1 MSRKFTALLVSTAL
15 LLASTST
22 SAWSSDQ
29 TQANLKTAA
38 VTNQAPLPA
47 GGAAGIKQAQGAE
60 NNVLLGIGVV
70 VGLFVVGV
78 LLLGDDDD
86 DETSSST
93 GTD

>member
-1 MSRKFTALLVSTAL
+1 MSRKFTALLISTAL
-15 LLASTST
+15 LLANTST
-22 SAWSSDQ
+22 SGWSSEQ
-29 TQANLKTAA
+29 AQANLQRPVVA
-38 VTNQAPLPA
+38 NQAPLPA

-60 NNVLLGIGVV
+60 NSLLLGIGVV

-86 DETSSST
+86 DTSSST

>member
-1 MSRKFTALLVSTAL
+1 MSRKFTAVLVSTAL
-15 LLASTST
+15 LLGSTST
-22 SAWSSDQ
+22 SAWSSEPA
-29 TQANLKTAA
+29 QANVQRPA
-38 VTNQAPLPA
+38 VANQAPLPA
-47 GGAAGIKQAQGAE
+47 GEAAGIKQAQGAE

-86 DETSSST
+86 DTSSST

>member
-1 MSRKFTALLVSTAL
+1 MSRKFTALLLSTIL
-15 LLASTST
+15 LFANTST
-22 SAWSSDQ
+22 NAWSSEQAQ
-29 TQANLKTAA
+29 TSVQTAA
-38 VTNQAPLPA
+38 AANQAPLPP

-60 NNVLLGIGVV
+60 GNVFLGIGVV

-86 DETSSST
+86 DDTSSST